1 MLFSFTSS
9 LLDLHMTQ
17 QFLPYDRIIEAQ
29 RAFIHAHIE
38 PKYLCILQMSLYQN
52 ETKMLYIS

>member
-9 LLDLHMTQ
+9 LLDLHMPQ
-17 QFLPYDRIIEAQ
+17 QLLPYDRIIEAP

-38 PKYLCILQMSLYQN
+38 PKYLYILQSSLYQN
-52 ETKMLYIS
+52 ETQMLYIS